1 MKICYICKTS
11 VKYDKEQQDIRWQQ
25 RFSNYR
31 KALRKLAAAVEIVT
45 EESHMGHDI
54 DELLQEGLIQRFEY
68 THEMAWKVMKDY
80 EEYQGYHD
88 IRGSRDA
95 IRQALQI
102 GIITDE
108 RWMHS
113 IVDRNLTSHTYND
126 ESADKITAN
135 ISEIYFPLFVEFE
148 RKMNSLLEPGINL
161 FEQ

>member
-1 MKICYICKTS
+1 M
-11 VKYDKEQQDIRWQQ
+11 ERQDIRWQQ

-31 KALRKLAAAVEIVT
+31 KALRKLTAAVKIITDKSPRE
-45 EESHMGHDI
+45 HDI
-54 DELLQEGLIQRFEY
+54 DELLQEGLRHRFEY
-68 THEMAWKVMKDY
+68 MHEMAWKVMKDY
-80 EEYQGYHD
+80 EEYQGYHN

-102 GIITDE
+102 GMITDE

-113 IVDRNLTSHTYND
+113 IVDRNLTSHTYDD
-126 ESADKITAN
+126 ESADEITAN

-148 RKMNSLLEPGINL
+148 QKMNALLEPEINL

>member
-1 MKICYICKTS
+1 M
-11 VKYDKEQQDIRWQQ
+11 EQQDIRWQQ

-45 EESHMGHDI
+45 EESHMGHD
-54 DELLQEGLIQRFEY
+54 
-68 THEMAWKVMKDY
+68 MAWKVMKDY

>member
-1 MKICYICKTS
+1 M
-11 VKYDKEQQDIRWQQ
+11 ERQDIRWQQ

-31 KALRKLAAAVEIVT
+31 KALRKLTAAVKIITDKSPRE
-45 EESHMGHDI
+45 HDI
-54 DELLQEGLIQRFEY
+54 DELLQEGLRHRFEY

-80 EEYQGYHD
+80 EEYQGYHN

-102 GIITDE
+102 GMITDE

-126 ESADKITAN
+126 ESADEITAN

-148 RKMNSLLEPGINL
+148 RKMNALLEPEINP